1 MKRKIILFTVT
12 SIILVLVYL
21 NISANN
27 NQNVYSLS
35 KSDYMYN
42 DDLSKK
48 FKSGISI
55 QDIGNLVIIEQ
66 KPNEATVI
74 IDKEDLDD
82 IIAFLNNTNSLEE

>member
-12 SIILVLVYL
+12 SIILVLVFL